1 MYINSDN
8 MSSSDNVNI
17 FDQAHEHVYEC
28 QQEQN
33 YKYEPPILTE
43 QPSLALSERKL
54 CSEYEHHNEHVNR
67 HMSYEHLY
75 EPVNAQ
81 CLKYMH
87 IEQQKFTA
95 NVDMCNSNCF
105 CAVCLYW
112 RVYKT
117 CNYNHKQARIPIQTT
132 LNIAEWIQR
141 LSNYHDKVICEYLEF
156 GWPINYC
163 NQTLPVYDV
172 DNHPSVDLSFPL
184 DNSVNSGILRDS
196 YLGEDF
202 HLRYPTV
209 DSLAELVRNEGRG
222 CYMYKCDL
230 SRAYRQIPVEPIDY
244 ALLGF
249 RWRSKYY
256 IDTRLPFGLASAAM
270 ACQRTTKA
278 VAYMFENLGLPL
290 INYLDDLAS
299 AKRTLQDAIS
309 AFYQLKQLLSDL
321 GLQESALKAVFPT
334 QIMIFLGVLFNSVTM
349 TMEVTPDRLE
359 QILSELSKWD
369 QKVFASKREIQ
380 QLIGKLQFI
389 AKCVK
394 PGRLFI
400 ARMLDTLRSISH
412 NQDKIRLS
420 TEFRA
425 DVFWWQKFIECYN
438 GVSIIGD
445 IHFSKP
451 GSISKTDACLVG
463 CGGICNNECF
473 SRKFPQFITEME
485 LDINSLELLTI
496 VVACKIWGHKWSGLR
511 IVVQCDSEVSANII
525 NHGRSRSVYLNKC
538 ARELLYVAA
547 NFEFDIRACHV
558 LRSNNTCADQLNKGK
573 LSLVLQQFP
582 DMISIACPDTY
593 FHFQHDW

>member
-33 YKYEPPILTE
+33 YKYEPQISTE
-43 QPSLALSERKL
+43 QPSLALSEQKL
-54 CSEYEHHNEHVNR
+54 RSEYEHHNEHVNR

-112 RVYKT
+112 RIYKT

-172 DNHPSVDLSFPL
+172 DNHPSAYRYANDVDNYIQTEIQFGAVFGPFQDRPFNGSLVISPLQTVPKDSQHSNQRRVVVDLSFPL
-184 DNSVNSGILRDS
+184 DNSVNSGIPRDS

-270 ACQRTTKA
+270 ACQRTTNA

-299 AKRTLQDAIS
+299 AKRTLQDPIS

-321 GLQESALKAVFPT
+321 GLQESASKAVFPT

-369 QKVFASKREIQ
+369 HKVFASKCEIQ

-425 DVFWWQKFIECYN
+425 DVFWWQKFVECYN

-451 GSISKTDACLVG
+451 GGIFKTDACLV
-463 CGGICNNECF
+463 
-473 SRKFPQFITEME
+473 
-485 LDINSLELLTI
+485 
-496 VVACKIWGHKWSGLR
+496 
-511 IVVQCDSEVSANII
+511 
-525 NHGRSRSVYLNKC
+525 
-538 ARELLYVAA
+538 VAA
-547 NFEFDIRACHV
+547 EFATMNAFRGNF
-558 LRSNNTCADQLNKGK
+558 LN
-573 LSLVLQQFP
+573 LLQK
-582 DMISIACPDTY
+582 
-593 FHFQHDW
+593 WN